1 MTSLSRRSLHALATD
16 PVPGDPDWLPEGTW
30 RISAIPIWI
39 DPAYNFQL
47 TWYPVE
53 PCVTLGCASG
63 TRIAKGLSL
72 LGALGLGWYVHKK
85 TSSVPKAALGATVGA
100 FAGPIVI
107 STINHFREPG

>member
-1 MTSLSRRSLHALATD
+1 
-16 PVPGDPDWLPEGTW
+16 
-30 RISAIPIWI
+30 
-39 DPAYNFQL
+39 L

-53 PCVTLGCASG
+53 PCTTLGCASG
-63 TRIAKGLSL
+63 TRIAKGLSV